1 MKRYHGLKYWQK
13 KAGGNTMN
21 DSDYPITSGKVV
33 IKKRGE
39 KYVIKDTKTGT
50 QGKANEDLR
59 DLLLLCDGTR
69 TVQEVA
75 EKLSGNF
82 EESFKEVKKKVVKSL
97 EFLEDLHF
105 LQIQETSG
113 YAPLLIRDADL
124 EWPLDLAYLEVTNS
138 CNLRCIHCYK
148 KAGESLNEEM
158 STQEWVSIIDEL
170 KELGVMTLAV
180 TGGEPFMREDIFDIL
195 EYAASQC
202 IGVNIFTNGTLI
214 TEEVVT
220 ALNRINPEKVMVSI
234 DGTREPHEK
243 IRGKNTFDR
252 TVKGIHLLT
261 ENGIKVRSN
270 TVIYTENVND
280 LESVIQLL
288 LDLGVQEMILDRL
301 INTGRGKE
309 FAHLIPPLEIGEV
322 VAKKC
327 KTFEEKA
334 PQRFELKFTGDI
346 VEGETPYSFCG
357 IGTSMVTVKANGD
370 VALCP
375 VLGSPECTA
384 GNVKDTSIREL
395 WEKSEIFQPFRN
407 CNLDD
412 MVCKTCSHSGECR
425 GGCKAR
431 AFQYYGKVCMPD
443 PWMCAVRGQKWPDT

>member
-1 MKRYHGLKYWQK
+1 
-13 KAGGNTMN
+13 MN
-21 DSDYPITSGKVV
+21 DSDYPVTSGKVI

-39 KYVIKDTKTGT
+39 KYVIKDIKTGT

-69 TVQEVA
+69 TVEEVA
-75 EKLSGNF
+75 EKLSSNF
-82 EESFKEVKKKVVKSL
+82 EESFKEVKKKMVKSL

-105 LQIQETSG
+105 LHVQETPG
-113 YAPLLIRDADL
+113 LVPLLVRDADL
-124 EWPLDLAYLEVTNS
+124 EWPLDLAYLEVTNW

-158 STQEWVSIIDEL
+158 STQEWFSIIDEL
-170 KELGVMTLAV
+170 KELGVMTVAV

-195 EYAASQC
+195 EYAVTQC

-214 TEEVVT
+214 TEEVVH
-220 ALNRINPEKVMVSI
+220 ALKSINPEKIMVSI
-234 DGTREPHEK
+234 DGTKQPHEK
-243 IRGKNTFDR
+243 IRGKNTFDK

-261 ENGIKVRSN
+261 ENGVKVRSN

-309 FAHLIPPLEIGEV
+309 FEHLIPPLEIGEV
-322 VAKKC
+322 VAQKC

-334 PQRFELKFTGDI
+334 PQRFELKFTGDT

-384 GNVKDTSIREL
+384 GNVKDSSIKEL
-395 WEKSEIFQPFRN
+395 WEKSEIFQPFRD

-412 MVCKTCSHSGECR
+412 MVCKTCSYSGECR

-431 AFQYYGKVCMPD
+431 AFQHYGKVCMPD
-443 PWMCAVRGQKWPDT
+443 PWMCAVRGKKWPDT